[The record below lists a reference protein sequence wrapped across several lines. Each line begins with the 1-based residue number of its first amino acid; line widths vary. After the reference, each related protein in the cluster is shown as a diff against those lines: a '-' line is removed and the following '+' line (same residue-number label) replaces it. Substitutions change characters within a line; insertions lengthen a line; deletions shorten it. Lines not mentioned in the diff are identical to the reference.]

1 MTEEAIEPEVV
12 EAPETTD
19 DPEDIQ
25 SALESIG
32 RELSEDIDDA
42 DGALDDLNKTIR
54 SYNATLASA
63 RRWLTAKGMV
73 GLANGSDFADLD
85 EVNVSLPSEDQD
97 HADLFRDQ
105 LD

>member
-1 MTEEAIEPEVV
+1 
-12 EAPETTD
+12 
-19 DPEDIQ
+19 
-25 SALESIG
+25 
-32 RELSEDIDDA
+32 
-42 DGALDDLNKTIR
+42 
-54 SYNATLASA
+54 
-63 RRWLTAKGMV
+63 MV